1 MTRKITV
8 LLVALTI
15 LLGVQG
21 QDKAN
26 FEPLQKPG
34 RPLNRDDFNQIR
46 PGRFPA
52 PNAGRPGI
60 HEPFA
65 PPVTAA
71 KIRTAIDDAVYYL
84 RSQQK
89 ADGTIGWG
97 HVGSE
102 GAGGGQCET
111 VLATLTLLAAGA
123 DPAADDGLKK
133 SLDWLAKQK
142 PNNTYVRG
150 LRANVWEYAL
160 RKLPD
165 EKAYKDL
172 LKEDYDWLLAALGN
186 REGWRYTAQSTDWDN
201 SCTQYGVLGLWAAA
215 RAGMDPGEKF
225 WTTLSKHFRSCQ
237 ENDGGWSYIRGAST
251 PNMATA
257 GLASLFL
264 VFDMHHG
271 KKPYSKANPRTFTE
285 GDAAEVLKS
294 IDRGMDWLGNS
305 KANKEDGYYLYGIE
319 RTGVASGRKLIGG
332 EDWFARG
339 ALAVLQR
346 QQRDGSIPMGDWGPV
361 VQTSFCTLFLIYG
374 GAPVAVNK
382 LQYGK
387 DQDWNLNPRDL
398 ANVSKALWAAY
409 ERPINWQTVSIN
421 SPASEIEAPI
431 LFLSGSRKVEFTEK
445 EMLKLREYIERG
457 GTILAEPSDHSKDF
471 NASMERL
478 LKDMYPPQSYP
489 NVRLEAL
496 GADHPIYTVI
506 KHEWKKR
513 PKLRGASNGSR
524 TFFLLSDEYL
534 SGDWQANRE
543 ETDAFQ
549 LAMNL
554 LFYATDLGELE
565 GKFTSILPSTPPVK
579 ARKGTLTVARVHH
592 AGTKTHPQDWE
603 AAARC
608 WQQLEPLAKHLTGR
622 EFKEAKPVIL
632 GKDSLEGV
640 QLLHL
645 TGRTELNFTEAER
658 TALKKFVADGG
669 TILADPHAGS
679 PAFAKAMRREL
690 EELFGQ
696 FQPLSV
702 DPALAEGRFDG
713 GQDLSRGVGFTLPAR
728 KLIRARGEKPEGQK
742 LLVSLV
748 KKRPAVIFSEFDL
761 VASAAGIANYKALA
775 YKPESARKILGNL
788 VTYLTLE

>member
-1 MTRKITV
+1 MSRKLIP
-8 LLVALTI
+8 LLVALTVLI
-15 LLGVQG
+15 GVQG
-21 QDKAN
+21 QERPDVGR
-26 FEPLQKPG
+26 LQKQPG
-34 RPLNRDDFNQIR
+34 RNQKDFDQIR
-46 PGRFPA
+46 PGRGPRV
-52 PNAGRPGI
+52 NAGGPGI

-71 KIRTAIDDAVYYL
+71 KIRTAIDDAVFFL
-84 RSQQK
+84 RSQQN
-89 ADGTIGWG
+89 AQGNIGD
-97 HVGSE
+97 E
-102 GAGGGQCET
+102 GAT
-111 VLATLTLLAAGA
+111 ILATLTLLATGA

-133 SLDWLAKQK
+133 ALDWLAKQK
-142 PNNTYVRG
+142 PNNTYMRG

-165 EKAYKDL
+165 EKAYKEL
-172 LKEDYDWLLAALGN
+172 LKDDYDWLLAALGN
-186 REGWRYTAQSTDWDN
+186 KPGWRYQKESTDWDN
-201 SCTQYGVLGLWAAA
+201 SCTQYGVLGIWAAT
-215 RAGMDPGEKF
+215 RAGMDPGDKF

-237 ENDGGWSYIRGAST
+237 AADGGWSYIGPEGGSN

-264 VFDMHHG
+264 VFDMYHG

-294 IDRGMDWLGNS
+294 IERGMDWLGKS
-305 KANKEDGYYLYGIE
+305 QGNKEDGYYLYGIE

-339 ALAVLQR
+339 ALAILQN
-346 QQRDGSIPMGDWGPV
+346 QQRDGSIHMGQWGGIV
-361 VQTSFCTLFLIYG
+361 GSTSFCTLFLVYG

-398 ANVSKALWAAY
+398 ANLSKALWAAY

-421 SPASEIEAPI
+421 APAAEIEAPI
-431 LFLSGSRKVEFTEK
+431 LFLSGSKAAAFTEK

-457 GTILAEPSDHSKDF
+457 GTILAEPSDRSKDF
-471 NASMERL
+471 AASMEQL
-478 LKDMYPPQSYP
+478 LKDMYPPKSYP

-496 GADHPIYTVI
+496 AAEHPVYTVI
-506 KHEWKKR
+506 KHDWKKR
-513 PKLRGASNGSR
+513 PKLRGAGNGSR

-534 SGDWQANRE
+534 SGDWQAGRE
-543 ETDAFQ
+543 ESDSFQ

-565 GKFTSILPSTPPVK
+565 GKFTSILPTTPAVK

-592 AGTKTHPQDWE
+592 GGTATHPQDWE

-608 WQQLEPLAKHLTGR
+608 WQKLEPLAKHLTGR
-622 EFKEAKPVIL
+622 EFKEAKPVVL

-645 TGRTELNFTEAER
+645 TGRTALSFTPAER
-658 TALKKFVADGG
+658 AALKQFVEGGG
-669 TILADPHAGS
+669 TMLADPHAGS
-679 PAFAKAMRREL
+679 AAFAKAMRKEL
-690 EELFGQ
+690 EDLFGPLQ
-696 FQPLSV
+696 SLSV
-702 DPALAEGRFDG
+702 EPSLAEGRFEG
-713 GQDLSRGVGFTLPAR
+713 GVDLSRGVGFTLPAR
-728 KLIRARGEKPEGQK
+728 QMIRGRGEKPEGQK
-742 LLVSLV
+742 LLVALV
-748 KKRPAVIFSEFDL
+748 KKRPAVLFSEFDL

-775 YKPESARKILGNL
+775 YKPDSARKILGNL
-788 VTYLTLE
+788 VNFLTLD